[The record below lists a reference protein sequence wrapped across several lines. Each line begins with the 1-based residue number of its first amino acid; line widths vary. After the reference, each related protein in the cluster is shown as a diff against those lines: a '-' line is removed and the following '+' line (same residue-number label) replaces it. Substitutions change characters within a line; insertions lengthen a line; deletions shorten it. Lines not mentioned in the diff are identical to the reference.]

1 MNNVK
6 KIPYGVASFEEII
19 TGNRYYVD
27 KTMYLPLL
35 ERQPDNLFFIRP
47 RRFGKSLFINMLAA
61 YYDIALKDRFEELFG
76 DLWIGSHPTPE
87 RGKYQ
92 ILKMDFSVM
101 GSNIDNIE
109 DSFYD
114 YCSMTAVAFA
124 QKYERFYYPGFAE
137 EVKTQRGGIMQ
148 LNYIS
153 IKAKELGNRIFLIV
167 DEYDNFT
174 NIILNEKGE
183 DIYHA
188 ITHASGFYRDVFKVF
203 KFMCSRI
210 FLTGV
215 SPVTLDDLPSGFNIG
230 WHLSTNP
237 KFNGMLG
244 FDETEVR
251 AMFQYYH
258 ESGWL
263 QGDVEEMIKE
273 MKPWYDNYC
282 FAEDCIGKEHVF
294 NSDMVLYY
302 LSHRIDTGKSPK
314 EMIDLN
320 TRTDYAK
327 MKKLIQLDKLDGDR
341 KGVLQRITDEGSIL
355 TELRQS
361 FPAGELVNPDF
372 FPSLL
377 FYYGMLTISGNRGIR
392 TLLSIPNNNVRKQYY
407 EYALEAFQQTGEL
420 HLGKLKDYF
429 DNMAFEGHWE
439 EALRY
444 IAEAYQHKSSV
455 RSAIEGE
462 RNIQGIF
469 TAYFSINSYYLT
481 APEVELNHGFCD
493 FFLMPDRIRYP
504 EVTHSF
510 IFELKYLPKKDYETK
525 AEAQWQ
531 EAVTQ
536 IRDYAQGEKVKVM
549 CQDTQLHCVVMQ
561 FAGWE
566 LKRMEEV

>member
-1 MNNVK
+1 
-6 KIPYGVASFEEII
+6 
-19 TGNRYYVD
+19 
-27 KTMYLPLL
+27 
-35 ERQPDNLFFIRP
+35 
-47 RRFGKSLFINMLAA
+47 
-61 YYDIALKDRFEELFG
+61 
-76 DLWIGSHPTPE
+76 
-87 RGKYQ
+87 
-92 ILKMDFSVM
+92 
-101 GSNIDNIE
+101 
-109 DSFYD
+109 
-114 YCSMTAVAFA
+114 
-124 QKYERFYYPGFAE
+124 
-137 EVKTQRGGIMQ
+137 
-148 LNYIS
+148 
-153 IKAKELGNRIFLIV
+153 
-167 DEYDNFT
+167 
-174 NIILNEKGE
+174 
-183 DIYHA
+183 
-188 ITHASGFYRDVFKVF
+188 
-203 KFMCSRI
+203 
-210 FLTGV
+210 
-215 SPVTLDDLPSGFNIG
+215 
-230 WHLSTNP
+230 
-237 KFNGMLG
+237 
-244 FDETEVR
+244 
-251 AMFQYYH
+251 
-258 ESGWL
+258 
-263 QGDVEEMIKE
+263 
-273 MKPWYDNYC
+273 
-282 FAEDCIGKEHVF
+282 
-294 NSDMVLYY
+294 
-302 LSHRIDTGKSPK
+302 
-314 EMIDLN
+314 
-320 TRTDYAK
+320 
-327 MKKLIQLDKLDGDR
+327 
-341 KGVLQRITDEGSIL
+341 
-355 TELRQS
+355 
-361 FPAGELVNPDF
+361 
-372 FPSLL
+372 
-377 FYYGMLTISGNRGIR
+377 MLTISGNRGIR